1 MYIGYNKH
9 KHTTPSGSNN
19 IAQRNYNYLNPSDS
33 LLKTITMDNNFSK
46 KFTRTSLLMGA
57 GIGIFAI
64 AMIYFIMKI
73 SPANNDNFI
82 LKILGNS
89 FWYIVIGFVVFTLLL
104 IYVLQRW
111 ILGGLKVKD
120 IPNGLPATATV
131 IKSYQAGM
139 SMRAG
144 AHQFY
149 SIVIE
154 VNVRNPQ
161 GETWPAKIEQ
171 MLPVTEVGLFQP
183 GVSFAVKY
191 DPNNKNKVVIDQSEK
206 TQQQFQQ
213 PFNNSYIIPG
223 FGTVNSQMAQQAMQ
237 SQPQDIVLQLQAFK
251 SLLESLKKI
260 GISATATVLSREIV
274 YENFMQGVDAI
285 KIRFKV
291 DKNNYET
298 EEVLI
303 TPKTSLYKC
312 DPGKTIYVLYDPNNP
327 KRVGI
332 SGLDKPDGIVA
343 L

>member
-1 MYIGYNKH
+1 
-9 KHTTPSGSNN
+9 
-19 IAQRNYNYLNPSDS
+19 
-33 LLKTITMDNNFSK
+33 MDNNFSK
-46 KFTRTSLLMGA
+46 KFTRTSLFM
-57 GIGIFAI
+57 GIGIGTFLI
-64 AMIYFIMKI
+64 GSIYFTMKI

-82 LKILGNS
+82 LKIIGNK
-89 FWYIVIGFVVFTLLL
+89 FWYIVIGFVAFVILL

-111 ILGGLKVKD
+111 ILGGLKPKD

-154 VNVRNPQ
+154 VNVKNPQ

-183 GVSFAVKY
+183 GLSFAVKY
-191 DPNNKNKVVIDQSEK
+191 DPNNKNKVVIDQSAQN
-206 TQQQFQQ
+206 QQQSQQ
-213 PFNNSYIIPG
+213 PFNNSFNIPG
-223 FGTVNSQMAQQAMQ
+223 FGTVNSQMAQQAVQ
-237 SQPQDIVLQLQAFK
+237 NQPQDIVLQLQAFK
-251 SLLESLKKI
+251 SLLESLKNT
-260 GISATATVLSREIV
+260 GISATATVLSRDIV
-274 YENFMQGVDAI
+274 YENFMQGVDAV
-285 KIRFKV
+285 KIRFRV
-291 DKNNYET
+291 DKSNYET

-303 TPKTSLYKC
+303 TPKTSLCKSE
-312 DPGKTIYVLYDPNNP
+312 PGKTIYVLYDPNNP
-327 KRVGI
+327 KRVGV